1 MLSKNIRAAR
11 TARGMSQVELA
22 RRLNVSKQSVSN
34 WENDNIQPSVDMLKR
49 LSEVLETSADC
60 LLGIDDRKY
69 LRVDNLSE
77 EQIAHLQLII
87 NDISSIE

>member
-22 RRLNVSKQSVSN
+22 RRLNVTKQSVSN

-60 LLGIDDRKY
+60 LLGIDDCKY

-87 NDISSIE
+87 NDISSI

>member
-11 TARGMSQVELA
+11 AARGMSQVELA
-22 RRLNVSKQSVSN
+22 RRLNVTKQSVSN

>member
-22 RRLNVSKQSVSN
+22 RRLNVTKQSVSN

>member
-1 MLSKNIRAAR
+1 MLGERIKNLR
-11 TARGMSQVELA
+11 MNKNLSQVDLA
-22 RRLNVSKQSVSN
+22 KCFGVTKQSVSN

-49 LSEVLETSADC
+49 LSEVLEISADC
-60 LLGIDDRKY
+60 LLGIDDCKY

-87 NDISSIE
+87 NDISSI